1 MQICVRHFSVTI
13 WSRVISLLVKVH
25 NLGPQAFIITD
36 ENRTQAMKIP
46 LICAHQI
53 THGLLLFGADSIPA
67 SVQHPDI
74 IKPSINTP
82 WNDLPEDSIEQQ
94 VVCRT
99 MQMTLIATLME
110 HSPVLACDFIL
121 ASEEAVPF
129 VNRTV
134 RDAMLIPTFA
144 GLITSRPTGTNWL
157 DHAIKILFGTLNG
170 ASIARLEVQLA
181 KAVNSN
187 VLFLVE
193 AWSLTEPPSKGKFQN
208 TIMLNKNHRY

>member
-1 MQICVRHFSVTI
+1 MTV
-13 WSRVISLLVKVH
+13 WSRVTFLLVKAH
-25 NLGPQAFIITD
+25 NLGPEAVIITD

-53 THGLLLFGADSIPA
+53 THGLRLFGAESIPA
-67 SVQHPDI
+67 FVQHRDI
-74 IKPSINTP
+74 IKPSIDTP

-99 MQMTLIATLME
+99 MQMTLIATLMQ
-110 HSPVLACDFIL
+110 HSPVLVCDFIL

-129 VNRTV
+129 VNRTI
-134 RDAMLIPTFA
+134 RDAMLIPAFA
-144 GLITSRPTGTNWL
+144 GLIASRPTGTNWL
-157 DHAIKILFGTLNG
+157 DHAIQVLFGSLNG
-170 ASIARLEVQLA
+170 ASIAHLGAQLA

-193 AWSLTEPPSKGKFQN
+193 AWSLTEPPSKGGC
-208 TIMLNKNHRY
+208 